1 MPIGNATWSLP
12 RCLPPSLIGYDLLSP
27 VKLSVVLLA
36 ALTLVPCL
44 AAAAPG
50 QGPRASIVDGPPEPV
65 PPAVASRDEAGHV
78 TIRAIRLT
86 EPLALDGQLDER
98 LYHDNDAVTDFIQQE
113 PLEGTPATDKT
124 EVWVAYD
131 ENAIYVGARLWE
143 SDPSRRVTSDMRRD
157 ASNLYNN
164 DHFAVLL
171 DTFYDRRN
179 GYAFFAN
186 SQGGM
191 SDLQVTNES
200 PISDWNAVWETR
212 AVTFDHGWTI
222 EFRIP
227 FRSIRFQENSR
238 IWGINFR
245 RLVRWKSEASFL
257 THISAAY
264 ARNGLYRTA
273 NAATLVGIEAPRG
286 LRNIDVKGY
295 ALGSTITNR
304 TATPAISNRGDGEFG
319 ADIKW
324 GVTQNYLADF
334 TYNTDFAQVEDDE
347 QQINL
352 TRFSLL
358 FPEKREFFVE
368 GSQFFTFGTQGG
380 NFGNPE
386 LPTLFF
392 SRSIGLVNGGTVP
405 IVGGARLMGKSGPYR
420 VGLLEMR
427 TGDVPAISAVATD
440 FSVIRVQRDFLR
452 RSRIGVMGTRRAPS
466 STGATRNYA
475 FGADSMLQLTDNT
488 QITHYIARTE
498 TPGRSGSDV
507 SYRSRWNWNP
517 DRWSL
522 DVEHLYAGEDFNPEV
537 GFHRRTEGFRR
548 SHGKFEFSPRPQ
560 HLRGVRKMAYSAD
573 VDYFEDAHGG
583 RVQSRDQ
590 QALIRADFESG
601 DVAQFDVVQTYDSIV
616 VPFLV
621 AKDVR
626 VEAGSYDYRIY
637 HASYTFGSQRKVSGT
652 AGARTGSFYAGDLRE
667 LSWRSRVEFS
677 PQLYAEPTISW
688 NTVDG
693 PFGSGN
699 NNLVST
705 RLTYTVSPRMFVS
718 ALVQYQ
724 SRVDAVSTNARFR
737 WEYQAGSEL
746 FIVYND
752 GRNTLTRGIPDIQ
765 NRSFIVKVTRLF
777 QF

>member
-1 MPIGNATWSLP
+1 L
-12 RCLPPSLIGYDLLSP
+12 
-27 VKLSVVLLA
+27 KLRAVFVA

-44 AAAAPG
+44 AVAAAA
-50 QGPRASIVDGPPEPV
+50 QGPRTPFIDGPPEPV

-86 EPLALDGQLDER
+86 EPLTLDGRLDDR
-98 LYHDNDAVTDFIQQE
+98 LYQETAAVTDFLQQE
-113 PLEGTPATDKT
+113 PLEGRPATDQT
-124 EVWVAYD
+124 EVWVAFD
-131 ENAIYVGARLWE
+131 DDAIYVGARLWE

-157 ASNLYNN
+157 AANLYNN

-186 SQGGM
+186 AQGGI
-191 SDLQVTNES
+191 SDLEITNENPS
-200 PISDWNAVWETR
+200 SDWNAVWESR
-212 AVTFDHGWTI
+212 AANFDKGWTI

-245 RLVRWKSEASFL
+245 RMVRWKAEASFL

-273 NAATLVGIEAPRG
+273 SAATLVGIETPAG
-286 LRNIDVKGY
+286 LRNIDIKGY
-295 ALGSTITNR
+295 ALGSTLTNR
-304 TATPAISNRGDGEFG
+304 TARPAIANQGDGELG
-319 ADIKW
+319 ADVKW
-324 GVTQNYLADF
+324 AVTQSYLADF

-352 TRFSLL
+352 TRFNLL

-368 GSQFFTFGTQGG
+368 GSQFFAFGTQNGTF
-380 NFGNPE
+380 NNPE

-392 SRSIGLVNGGTVP
+392 SRRIGLENGGAVP

-420 VGLLEMR
+420 VGLLQMR
-427 TGDVPAISAVATD
+427 TGDAPAIAAAATD
-440 FSVIRVQRDFLR
+440 FSVVRVQRDILR
-452 RSRIGVMGTRRAPS
+452 RSRIGMMATRRAPS
-466 STGATRNYA
+466 ATGEVRNNAY
-475 FGADSMLQLTDNT
+475 GVDSMLQLTDNT
-488 QITHYIARTE
+488 QITHYLAKTE
-498 TPGRSGSDV
+498 TPGRTGSDT

-517 DRWSL
+517 DRWSV
-522 DVEHLYAGEDFNPEV
+522 DVEHLYTGEDFNPEV

-548 SHGKFEFSPRPQ
+548 THGKFEFSPRPKS
-560 HLRGVRKMAYSAD
+560 LRGVRKMAYSAD

-590 QALIRADFESG
+590 QALVRADFDSG
-601 DVAQFDVVQTYDSIV
+601 DVAQFDVVQTYDAIV

-621 AKDVR
+621 AKDVL
-626 VEAGSYDYRIY
+626 VEAGSYDYRISR
-637 HASYTFGSQRKVSGT
+637 AQYTFGTQRKVSGT
-652 AGARTGSFYAGDLRE
+652 AASRFGTFYGGDLRE
-667 LSWRSRVEFS
+667 LSWRSRIEFS
-677 PQLYAEPTISW
+677 PQIYAEPTITW
-688 NTVDG
+688 NDIQG
-693 PFGSGN
+693 PFGDGH
-699 NNLVST
+699 NNLFSN

-724 SRVDAVSTNARFR
+724 SRTDSISTNARFR
-737 WEYQAGSEL
+737 WEYQPGSEL

-752 GRNTLTRGIPDIQ
+752 GRHTLTRGFPDIQ
-765 NRSFIVKVTRLF
+765 NRSFVVKITRLF
-777 QF
+777 QL